1 VSRAVTF
8 DNHPIDFVHRY
19 RTPKNVRGRSDA
31 DASSF
36 GFLDGDFLERFLQF
50 VGNPQALKRIM
61 DGQSEPEKLTISADR
76 IQKVLESM
84 QSMH

>member
-1 VSRAVTF
+1 MRHEHLI
-8 DNHPIDFVHRY
+8 NYLVHMVLRY

-31 DASSF
+31 EESSF
-36 GFLDGDFLERFLQF
+36 GFLDGDFLELYLRFT
-50 VGNPQALKRIM
+50 GNSEALRQIM
-61 DGQSEPEKLTISADR
+61 DGESEPEKLTISADR